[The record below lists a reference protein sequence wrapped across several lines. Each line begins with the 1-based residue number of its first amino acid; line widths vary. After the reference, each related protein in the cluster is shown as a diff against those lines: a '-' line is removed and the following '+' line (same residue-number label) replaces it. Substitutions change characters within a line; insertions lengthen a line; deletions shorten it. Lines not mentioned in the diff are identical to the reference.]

1 MNIQEDRRL
10 RFLRRTSDPPRR
22 RLRRGVYLLPS
33 LFTMAHMFCGYAC
46 IIYAMRGE
54 YETAAPFI
62 GFAVVLDMLDGRVA
76 RMTGTTSAFG
86 VEFDSLAD
94 VISFGVAPAILSYSW
109 GLAPLGRIGMAAG
122 FMFVACAAMRLA
134 RFNIQSGGGDKRY
147 FVGMPSP
154 TAAAIP
160 AATVFAYPFGLYDY
174 RAALPA
180 LLIVLV
186 PAVLMVSTIRF
197 RSFKTIDLQSRRS
210 YTVLIVIAAGI
221 VAIAMHPKSVLL
233 VIAYGYVVSAFVEMA
248 MTRLRRRG
256 GQGEDHGTAP
266 TAPQAA
272 HETPR
277 DAAGHA

>member
-1 MNIQEDRRL
+1 VNIADDRRL

-46 IIYAMRGE
+46 IVYAMRGD

-62 GFAVVLDMLDGRVA
+62 GFAVVLDMLDGRIA
-76 RMTGTTSAFG
+76 RLTGTTSAFG

-94 VISFGVAPAILSYSW
+94 VISFGVAPAILTYSW
-109 GLAPLGRIGMAAG
+109 GLAPLGRLGMAAG
-122 FMFVACAAMRLA
+122 FMFIACAAMRLA

-160 AATVFAYPFGLYDY
+160 AATVFAYPFGLYGY
-174 RAALPA
+174 REALPA

-210 YTVLIVIAAGI
+210 YTVLIVIAGGI
-221 VAIAMHPKSVLL
+221 VAIATHPKSVLL
-233 VIAYGYVVSAFVEMA
+233 AISYGYLASAFIEMA
-248 MTRLRRRG
+248 MTRFKRRG
-256 GQGEDHGTAP
+256 GHAEDARVPSTA
-266 TAPQAA
+266 ASS
-272 HETPR
+272 HESPR
-277 DAAGHA
+277 GAAGSG